1 MHSLSFQI
9 PVVATEA
16 EVQRIATRLAALPG
30 VRSVQG
36 DRRTK
41 IFAMTWNAPTTR
53 QDIQNALAALGYTPD
68 MPQAH

>member
-9 PVVATEA
+9 PVVNRED

-30 VRSVQG
+30 VRGVQG

-41 IFAMTWNAPTTR
+41 IFTMTWSAPTTR
-53 QDIQNALAALGYTPD
+53 DDISNALNRLGYTPD
-68 MPQAH
+68 MPQAY

>member
-9 PVVATEA
+9 PAVRLED

-30 VRSVQG
+30 VRWVQG

-53 QDIQNALAALGYTPD
+53 KDISDALTEIGYTPD
-68 MPQAH
+68 MPQFY